1 MVLGAIMTSPS
12 DSTYTEPAIAINRVY
27 TRHGDSGHT
36 KLVGGQRVSK
46 SALRIEA
53 FGCLDELNAV
63 VGMLRAECLIEG
75 LEGLAKILLRVQ
87 HELFNLGSLL
97 ATLPEDVH
105 PSQPQIGADDV
116 HALEAEIDHFN
127 ADLPTL
133 RSFVLPGSS
142 RLDGA
147 MHLARTV
154 CRRVERVCCR
164 LDKESPTD
172 GLALR
177 YLNRLSDAFFVWG
190 RWANHEL
197 KRDETL
203 WRPNAASSAAASTAE
218 G

>member
-1 MVLGAIMTSPS
+1 MRAAMDALRSDWPWMSTWPTSHVHCDPTWVMVLGAIMTSPS

-147 MHLARTV
+147 DAAPLAGCIT
-154 CRRVERVCCR
+154 
-164 LDKESPTD
+164 
-172 GLALR
+172 
-177 YLNRLSDAFFVWG
+177 
-190 RWANHEL
+190 
-197 KRDETL
+197 
-203 WRPNAASSAAASTAE
+203 
-218 G
+218 